1 MAEAEAEEHEP
12 ILKDVSDSDT
22 NLDDDKGTKKKKDHC
37 DDDNDEEEQEEMK
50 LTELSSYL

>member
-12 ILKDVSDSDT
+12 ILNDVSNGDT
-22 NLDDDKGTKKKKDHC
+22 NLDDDKGMKKKKDHC
-37 DDDNDEEEQEEMK
+37 DDNNDEEEQEEMK